1 MMPEVSSKKRSAPI
15 ADTTPA
21 QEVLSRDA
29 YMDSLPYVDAVQDD
43 YEQYALSLIE
53 DEMKAAIN
61 KPRQSRDGSN
71 LEELPTINFR
81 TPAMEHEYQT
91 RFMAATGNS
100 DNGEDSHTAAKALQI
115 RTKIDPPEGENVQAW
130 RDAVLQAR
138 VGYESERARSMALE
152 VKKDAGAAL
161 LWKGFNGSLDQ
172 DAAAMQ
178 SALASQRQ
186 TVEQINLQRSED
198 QQKAGRQLHIL
209 TTQYQTALERRFQ
222 LQQATATLEQEIQQE
237 QRQAQ

>member
-1 MMPEVSSKKRSAPI
+1 MSEVSGKKRSAPSGVI
-15 ADTTPA
+15 TPV

-61 KPRQSRDGSN
+61 KPRQSREGSN
-71 LEELPTINFR
+71 LEEVPPITFR

-91 RFMAATGNS
+91 RFIGNS
-100 DNGEDSHTAAKALQI
+100 DNAEDSHTAVRSLQI

-130 RDAVLQAR
+130 RDAVVQAR

-178 SALASQRQ
+178 SALAAQRQ

-198 QQKAGRQLHIL
+198 QQKAGKQLHIL

-222 LQQATATLEQEIQQE
+222 LQQATATLEHEIQQ
-237 QRQAQ
+237 QQQQQAQ